1 MMTQAAAGGTATGA
15 SGAGAA
21 GGQAAAGAAAMGGFP
36 MMQNPMAPGMPGA
49 LPVAGGTDQAASA
62 QNQQQFMAMPGFVP
76 AMPMMYPGNVAGA
89 QGQLN
94 QQPNAGGAFRNKNN
108 DS

>member
-1 MMTQAAAGGTATGA
+1 MTQAAAGGGTTTGT

-21 GGQAAAGAAAMGGFP
+21 NGQAAAGSAAMGGFP
-36 MMQNPMAPGMPGA
+36 MMQNPMAPAMPGVM
-49 LPVAGGTDQAASA
+49 PVAGGTDQAASA

-76 AMPMMYPGNVAGA
+76 AMPMMYPGNVAGT